1 MTDVFFQVC
10 VLEGESADLIPKMT
24 DMFGIQT
31 FDFVFLDH
39 WKDCYLPD
47 IRLMEVLS
55 PVLCHLI
62 PNLPYVLTS
71 DPPAGLWSA
80 GSWLGGP
87 C

>member
-55 PVLCHLI
+55 RLWTPDSESAIC
-62 PNLPYVLTS
+62 S
-71 DPPAGLWSA
+71 DL
-80 GSWLGGP
+80 
-87 C
+87 